1 MRGLQRRSQRCAR
14 KAWSLGNGLE
24 AGCIGIGPVAR
35 HIIHGVALGACLTR
49 QPEALLNTADLAACA
64 LLAVAHIV
72 AAMMKRTIRC
82 HTDQHE
88 PWMATLPRD
97 HSTRNRVRYA
107 MRHGLYSII
116 LVAPGVAA
124 RIISWTN
131 PGRRSAAK
139 LLTRDEARRMA
150 ANFAKL
156 PELVRGPGALNFK

>member
-1 MRGLQRRSQRCAR
+1 
-14 KAWSLGNGLE
+14 
-24 AGCIGIGPVAR
+24 
-35 HIIHGVALGACLTR
+35 
-49 QPEALLNTADLAACA
+49 
-64 LLAVAHIV
+64 
-72 AAMMKRTIRC
+72 
-82 HTDQHE
+82 
-88 PWMATLPRD
+88 
-97 HSTRNRVRYA
+97 

-124 RIISWTN
+124 RIISRTN